1 MLWGQEICWTLKAH
15 SGHEQNVSSWTLLS
29 WCKSSP
35 DFWKS
40 ADFQPRL
47 LNKGKSSLCRAQSWD
62 KLTSAGFGE
71 WAGMLHKH
79 RFQCLCLIPSF
90 NWTLG
95 MWHLKLSFTLALSRR
110 ECKTSD
116 IYYIWVLWDKL
127 SIPSPGRGSDTHKYT
142 HMTLYIFIYIN
153 IYFLKDVP

>member
-1 MLWGQEICWTLKAH
+1 MRTGNLLNAQSPLRTRTECD
-15 SGHEQNVSSWTLLS
+15 SWALLS
-29 WCKSSP
+29 LVWCKSSP

-62 KLTSAGFGE
+62 KLPSAWFGE

-79 RFQCLCLIPSF
+79 RFQCLCLISSF

-95 MWHLKLSFTLALSRR
+95 MRHSKFSFTLALSRR

-116 IYYIWVLWDKL
+116 ICYIWVLWNKL
-127 SIPSPGRGSDTHKYT
+127 SIPSPGRGSEIHTHD
-142 HMTLYIFIYIN
+142 LICICIY
-153 IYFLKDVP
+153 